1 MGFLGFFQKKDKE
14 NTALPKTDTERWI
27 TGTYAM
33 WSEYADG
40 DWHYF
45 AGSKK
50 KIRKKEPPCVLCSA
64 GIGR

>member
-45 AGSKK
+45 AGSKE